1 MKNAVRLLMSLFL
14 IVLILASIAGIHW
27 WGLEGPKP
35 PPGDGRPILVVG
47 IVAGLVGLWALW
59 SDRSSRQSSR

>member
-1 MKNAVRLLMSLFL
+1 MKNGVRLLISGF
-14 IVLILASIAGIHW
+14 IVVLIALAALGFRW

-35 PPGDGRPILVVG
+35 PPADGRPVLAVG

-59 SDRSSRQSSR
+59 RDRGPRDAR